1 MTDFDLILTGARVV
15 TASGVQD
22 ADIGVTGSTISAVAA
37 PGTLAQSTAAR
48 VVRLGPEHVVLPG
61 GIDPHIHC
69 DDPIPD
75 FANGGW
81 NHSEGPAKVGRA
93 ALHGGVT
100 SIIDFVTSDHEKQLS
115 ESLAPVVEHWE
126 RDSPLD
132 YGFHVILHGDVPE
145 HHLEE
150 IPELI
155 REGFTSYKVFTTDVR
170 PTPFVSW
177 QINQGSLVE
186 LLEITRDHGG
196 MVAVHA
202 EDNDIVMRE
211 YRLHMD
217 SGRTGVEYMSAVHNS
232 LSEELAI
239 ERVVAAARRVPGSKM
254 YIMHVSSGPG
264 IEVVR
269 RARREPGLRL
279 HAETLPQFS
288 LRTDDVYREEDGLV
302 FHTFPSLKSQDDV
315 DELWASIA
323 TGDIEVMATDE
334 LCTPRDVKLSGRQI
348 HDAVGGNTGL
358 EPRLALLYTEV
369 VGRRG
374 MDLEKLADLTARNA
388 AKIFGMYPQKGE
400 IAVGSDADLVVLDTS
415 DARIIDNLF
424 LHESDYTPWQGT
436 PVDAWPCLT
445 VLRGTVV
452 VDSGEMV
459 AEPGGRRVVRR
470 PDAPAPTGRVV
481 AE

>member
-1 MTDFDLILTGARVV
+1 MTEFDLILTGGRIV
-15 TASGVQD
+15 TASGVHE
-22 ADIGVTGSTISAVAA
+22 ADVGVADSRIAAIAA
-37 PGTLAQSTAAR
+37 PGSLAERAAGR

-75 FANGGW
+75 VATGGW
-81 NHSEGPAKVGRA
+81 KHSAGPAAVGRA

-100 SIIDFVTSDHEKQLS
+100 TILDFVTSKHDERLS
-115 ESLAPVVEHWE
+115 ESLAPVLAHWE
-126 RDSPLD
+126 QDAPLD

-145 HHLEE
+145 QHLAE

-155 REGFTSYKVFTTDVR
+155 RDGFTSYKVFTTDVR

-186 LLEITRDHGG
+186 LLGVTRDHGG

-202 EDNDIVMRE
+202 EDNDIVMHE
-211 YRLHMD
+211 YRLHLE
-217 SGRTGVEYMSAVHNS
+217 SGRSGVEYMSAVHNA
-232 LSEELAI
+232 LSEALAI
-239 ERVVAAARRVPGSKM
+239 ERVVAAGKRVPGSKM

-269 RARREPGLRL
+269 RARREGDVRL

-302 FHTFPSLKSQDDV
+302 FHTFPSLKSQEDV
-315 DELWASIA
+315 DQLWASIA
-323 TGDIEVMATDE
+323 SGDIETMATDE
-334 LCTPRDVKLSGRQI
+334 LCTPRDVKLSGRRI
-348 HDAVGGNTGL
+348 DDAVGGNTGL

-369 VGRRG
+369 VKRRG
-374 MDLEKLADLTARNA
+374 MGLEKLVDLTARNA

-415 DARIIDNLF
+415 DSRVVDNSF

-436 PVDAWPCLT
+436 EVDAWPCLT

-452 VDSGEMV
+452 VDGGEMV
-459 AEPGGRRVVRR
+459 AETRGRRVNRR
-470 PDAPAPTGRVV
+470 PDSPVPTGRIV
-481 AE
+481 AG